1 MESRPKS
8 LVSSKGKNLGKLHTA
23 CSKGDVRDVKSLL
36 EQAKLGYKGQR
47 LKDTASAAITPPGDR
62 EDVFFSGYLPIHT
75 ACQRQEGSREIIQV
89 LLSGGG
95 YALSDKTSN
104 GELDTA
110 LHVACASGNKEAV
123 SALLCFSERTGIR
136 ECLKHQNKE
145 GNTPLHLASRDGS
158 SEVAKLL
165 LEQLMP
171 VDSKQVLSKT
181 NKLGETCISLAVN
194 TRDWNLVNLLLIHS
208 HANPA
213 TLYRD
218 FVSHFPTCQLA
229 ENIQS
234 FEHASTDVFLLGDPR
249 SSKTTLISTF
259 QYAAQSNLSKL
270 VTVLPFIGSRT
281 VVESY
286 KSCIV
291 PSTVG
296 YRKQDHKCPFILH
309 DVNGCRSYAQ
319 EAIFTCASNP
329 LNALYIITVDA
340 RKNVKESVLYWLGF
354 LEHQLSTYRHCVDE
368 SPIKTSRMKL
378 KVALAIT
385 YCDLVL
391 PHQYQAVKKMD
402 LPSILSVSGDLISQF
417 TWWGNYCINARKH
430 NSLDMPQLLSTLQG
444 HCQFNVESDQ
454 GKLGKNLLAQ
464 TYVLASLLLNENF
477 GTSFPTFSDVM
488 GLIQHTDNPLC
499 KILPR
504 KDEDIEALCRN
515 LQLLNIKTL
524 TFDTQNR
531 RVNNWYIIL
540 DYKYLLKSVEGA
552 LDSLS
557 PHSKNGIV
565 TRHQI
570 KTAFSIHT
578 KFIISFLEHLK
589 LCEFISSE
597 GLESMRRSIR
607 SSRRSKTSIKSK
619 ASIRS
624 TLDALPSIV
633 VRKHRRAASDSNI
646 LETDYVPADR
656 DLALSSSV
664 FMSSSQIPESPMQL
678 EVGRLFSSRPPSRNP
693 SPMSS
698 RHSSRKSIA
707 SYQEVP
713 CYFFPSLVPHTQ
725 PKGLWDEDSTEYTYG
740 FSWSLVPHEEE
751 TWFLSPKFITIIL
764 FRLLFSFAP
773 RPPNPRSVV
782 DRLCKLWSRG
792 ILWSDP
798 LGARVCVA
806 ISDDNKITLSMQCM
820 RKYEVSCL
828 SIRNEIMADIKQ
840 QLKEMHPTIVPRE
853 LFTPYNGVNVFPVI
867 HPLES
872 YVTFDKEEIRL
883 AIMENRLVMCTE
895 GKHPKP
901 LDSLL
906 HFEPLCF
913 LSPPLLRDLFDE
925 EKKDEVISDEFCL
938 QLAMNLS
945 TKWTLLAEHFM
956 DTVIKKYYIDSLI
969 EDATLKKAPYGT
981 AMEMLMHL
989 REVDAKDASDRVDT
1003 YSGFR
1008 RSLFEISIFTADELA
1023 TYIAS

>member
-8 LVSSKGKNLGKLHTA
+8 LLSSKGKNLGKLHTA
-23 CSKGDVRDVKSLL
+23 CSKGDARDVKSLL

-47 LKDTASAAITPPGDR
+47 LKDSPATPPADK
-62 EDVFFSGYLPIHT
+62 EDVYFSGHLPIHT

-89 LLSGGG
+89 LLSGGN
-95 YALSDKTSN
+95 YFLSDKTFN

-110 LHVACASGNKEAV
+110 LHVACASGNLEAV
-123 SALLCFSERTGIR
+123 DALLCFSERTGIR
-136 ECLKHQNKE
+136 ECLKHQNKD
-145 GNTPLHLASRDGS
+145 GNTPLHLVSRAGNP
-158 SEVAKLL
+158 EVAKLL

-181 NKLGETCISLAVN
+181 NKLGETCIGLAIN
-194 TRDWNLVNLLLIHS
+194 SRDWSLVNLLLIHS

-213 TLYRD
+213 ALYRD
-218 FVSHFPTCQLA
+218 FTQHFPTCELA
-229 ENIQS
+229 ENIQPC
-234 FEHASTDVFLLGDPR
+234 EHSPTDVFLLGDPK
-249 SSKTTLISTF
+249 SSKTTLISTL
-259 QYAAQSNLSKL
+259 QYAAQSNFSKL
-270 VTVLPFIGSRT
+270 VTVLPFLGSRAA
-281 VVESY
+281 VESY
-286 KSCIV
+286 KSCIA
-291 PSTVG
+291 PSTVE

-309 DVNGCRSYAQ
+309 DVSGCHSYAQ
-319 EAIFTCASNP
+319 ETIFTCASKP
-329 LNALYIITVDA
+329 LDSLYIITVDA
-340 RKNVKESVLYWLGF
+340 RKNVKESVLYWLSF

-378 KVALAIT
+378 KVAIAFAF
-385 YCDLVL
+385 CDLIPPSQL
-391 PHQYQAVKKMD
+391 QAVKKMD
-402 LPSILSVSGDLISQF
+402 LPSILSASEDLISQF
-417 TWWGNYCINARKH
+417 TWWGNYNINARKH
-430 NSLDMPQLLSTLQG
+430 NSLDMPQLLSTLQS
-444 HCQFNVESDQ
+444 HCKFKIEPDRAQLRKS
-454 GKLGKNLLAQ
+454 LLAQ
-464 TYVLASLLLNENF
+464 TYVLASLLMKEYSGMNL
-477 GTSFPTFSDVM
+477 PTFSDVM

-515 LQLLNIKTL
+515 LQLLNFKTL

-531 RVNNWYIIL
+531 KVNNWYIIL

-552 LDSLS
+552 LDALSLS
-557 PHSKNGIV
+557 SKNGIV
-565 TRHQI
+565 TRQQI
-570 KTAFSIHT
+570 KSAFFFRT
-578 KFIISFLEHLK
+578 NFIISFLEHLK
-589 LCEFISSE
+589 LCEYISSE
-597 GLESMRRSIR
+597 GLEYMRRSIR
-607 SSRRSKTSIKSK
+607 SSRRSKTSLKSK
-619 ASIRS
+619 ASIKS
-624 TLDALPSIV
+624 TFDALPSIV
-633 VRKHRRAASDSNI
+633 VRKHRRTASDSNI
-646 LETDYVPADR
+646 LETDCIQADR
-656 DLALSSSV
+656 DLSTQSTV
-664 FMSSSQIPESPMQL
+664 FMSSTQSMESPTQL
-678 EVGRLFSSRPPSRNP
+678 EVGRLYFSKPSSKNP

-713 CYFFPSLVPHTQ
+713 CYFFPSLVPHNQ
-725 PKGLWDEDSTEYTYG
+725 PEELWDEDSAAEYTYG
-740 FSWSLVPHEEE
+740 FSWSLVPHEED

-792 ILWSDP
+792 ILWIDP
-798 LGARVCVA
+798 LGAQVCVA
-806 ISDDNKITLSMQCM
+806 ISDDNQITLSMQCLK
-820 RKYEVSCL
+820 KYEVSCL

-840 QLKEMHPTIVPRE
+840 QLREMHPMINPRE
-853 LFTPYNGVNVFPVI
+853 LFTPYDGVNVFPVI

-872 YVTFDKEEIRL
+872 YTTFDKEEIRL

-925 EKKDEVISDEFCL
+925 EKKDEVISDDFCL

-945 TKWTLLAEHFM
+945 TKWTFLAEHFL

-969 EDATLKKAPYGT
+969 EDVTLKKAPYDT
-981 AMEMLMHL
+981 AMKMLMHL

-1008 RSLFEISIFTADELA
+1008 RSLFEISIFSSDELA
-1023 TYIAS
+1023 S